1 MGLYQTNKLLYSKR
15 NHQQN
20 GKTTYGKGKL
30 FANHISNKRLIPK
43 YVQKSQFNSR
53 KREHITT
60 YLRSR
65 GIQ

>member
-15 NHQQN
+15 NHQQMERQPMER
-20 GKTTYGKGKL
+20 KI
-30 FANHISNKRLIPK
+30 FANRISNKRLIPK

-53 KREHITT
+53 KREPVTT
-60 YLRSR
+60 YLSR